1 MILKKKSI
9 AYGIWQNLEELFRT
23 SKENKAMQLENQL
36 RNIVM
41 GDLFVNDCCTKIKS
55 IVDMLYNLGDP
66 VLYITQSYLL
76 YL

>member
-41 GDLFVNDCCTKIKS
+41 GDLFVNDYCTKIKS